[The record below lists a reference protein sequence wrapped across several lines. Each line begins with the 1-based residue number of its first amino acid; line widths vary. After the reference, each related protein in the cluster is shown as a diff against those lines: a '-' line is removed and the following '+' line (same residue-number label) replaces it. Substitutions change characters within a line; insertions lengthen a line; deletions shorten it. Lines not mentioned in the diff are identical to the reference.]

1 MIEELIGYAI
11 TLAIGIGVAYVI
23 FQKTGVEAKIKK
35 IREKNLEQTKTGW
48 GVEELENLTELQIK
62 KSFRTAEKV
71 NKKLIIGMLTIG
83 KLTKKIK
90 VKKDMV
96 LCQVKKGFKGL
107 IGLEK
112 PLYLLLK
119 ENEMIHTV
127 KKTIYIKDKIIFNQ
141 MGVYYL
147 VDTEKD
153 KLKEK
158 KDYVDFMILKMNY
171 EDVTGRIS
179 NLATKVSYLDIN
191 HSQNMEALNKK
202 IEAILKERQ
211 GENMSVMDM
220 ASA

>member
-1 MIEELIGYAI
+1 MIEELVGYAI
-11 TLAIGIGVAYVI
+11 TLAVGIGVAYVI
-23 FQKTGVEAKIKK
+23 FQKTGVERKIKK

-62 KSFRTAEKV
+62 KLFRTAEKV
-71 NKKLIIGMLTIG
+71 NKKLIIGMLNIG
-83 KLTKKIK
+83 TLKKRIR
-90 VKKDMV
+90 VKKDLY
-96 LCQVKKGFKGL
+96 LCEVKKGIKGA

-112 PLYLLLK
+112 PIYLLLK
-119 ENEMIHTV
+119 EKEIIHSD
-127 KKTIYIKDKIIFNQ
+127 KKIIYVKDKIIYNQ

-147 VDTEKD
+147 IDETKQ
-153 KLKEK
+153 KIKEK
-158 KDYVDFMILKMNY
+158 KDYVDFLISKMNY

-202 IEAILKERQ
+202 IEAILKERE
-211 GENMSVMDM
+211 GGSVSLMDM